1 MLRVYDYSFSDY
13 TLPQGSFISVQ
24 FNDLNKIREFES
36 FAKDTYKVKIEMS
49 QINAKENFNSVSIM
63 ANILSW
69 AIIAFSII
77 CIILFIVNLLQSYF
91 QKVKKN
97 LGTFKAF
104 GMSNKELI
112 GIYMLIMMGTILASI
127 LVSIAL
133 IWSVQ
138 SVLPLAGLMKD
149 GAFNYLSL
157 WNSKT
162 YNSIFVILAGSAV
175 TVLLVMKRLL
185 SATPGDLIYDR
196 Q

>member
-1 MLRVYDYSFSDY
+1 
-13 TLPQGSFISVQ
+13 
-24 FNDLNKIREFES
+24 
-36 FAKDTYKVKIEMS
+36 MS

-104 GMSNKELI
+104 GISNKELI

-162 YNSIFVILAGSAV
+162 YYSIFVILAGSAV

>member
-1 MLRVYDYSFSDY
+1 
-13 TLPQGSFISVQ
+13 
-24 FNDLNKIREFES
+24 
-36 FAKDTYKVKIEMS
+36 
-49 QINAKENFNSVSIM
+49 
-63 ANILSW
+63 
-69 AIIAFSII
+69 
-77 CIILFIVNLLQSYF
+77 
-91 QKVKKN
+91 
-97 LGTFKAF
+97 
-104 GMSNKELI
+104 
-112 GIYMLIMMGTILASI
+112 MLIMMGTILASI

-162 YNSIFVILAGSAV
+162 YYSIFVILAGSAV